1 MINLNPLFFPTLLLA
16 GALFGIAFRFASR
29 STHRRTLLFGMG
41 AALVTPLP
49 ALLYCLTYL
58 HLFDRAIWFYELRAF
73 PGSELLAAGLGWTAG
88 MAAGRLQ
95 REASGRL
102 SKGFVRTLQGLVVF
116 CLVLILSVP
125 YAKSVIAPLR
135 GVLPAR
141 WSNGVC
147 IQSTPSTCG
156 PASAATLLAG
166 FGRAVSER
174 ELAQACFTY
183 GGGTENWYLA
193 RALRRQGLQIRYVV
207 QSPAATTL
215 PFPSI
220 AGTEYHG
227 RGGSGHFI
235 VILGQQDGRFL
246 IGDPLV
252 GRLLL
257 TPEQLHTQYDMTG
270 FFMVAADSRA
280 PVRAAS
286 GAAFPL
292 SVDPYHLH
300 GAVITHR
307 YPSRTFGGLRR
318 LHVYTPPGYDPDN
331 VLRYPVLYLLTGS
344 PGDDTNWTAVGKAH
358 LLLDAQ
364 INAHQCEPCIVV
376 MPDSEFRHKR
386 YGRHG
391 FEHDLFTDIIPLIER
406 TYRTRTDA
414 DSRAIAGLS
423 MGGFYSIEIGLNH
436 LDRFAWIGVFSAGL
450 RSGFVTAADITGLNT
465 NPQSAVAHLKL
476 FYVRIGK
483 RDFFLPDARRLD
495 TWLSRQSIRHVYQE
509 VEGTH
514 EWPVWERA
522 LADFA
527 PRLFKKASS

>member
-1 MINLNPLFFPTLLLA
+1 MLL
-16 GALFGIAFRFASR
+16 GR
-29 STHRRTLLFGMG
+29 G
-41 AALVTPLP
+41 AAVAAALP
-49 ALLYCLTYL
+49 ALLFVAYYS
-58 HLFDRAIWFYELRAF
+58 HPFDRAIWFYELRAL
-73 PGSELLAAGLGWTAG
+73 PYSELSAAGLGWTAG
-88 MAAGRLQ
+88 MAAGQLERAGF
-95 REASGRL
+95 RNRSRA
-102 SKGFVRTLQGLVVF
+102 FVRTLQGMLLF
-116 CLVLILSVP
+116 CLLMLLCVP
-125 YAKSVIAPLR
+125 YAKPLIAPLR
-135 GVLPAR
+135 RILPAR

-147 IQSTPSTCG
+147 IQSTASTCG
-156 PASAATLLAG
+156 PASAATLLA
-166 FGRAVSER
+166 FWGRTASER
-174 ELAQACFTY
+174 ALAQECFTY

-193 RALRRQGLQIRYVV
+193 RALRKRGLQAHYVI
-207 QSPAATTL
+207 QAPAQTDL

-235 VILGQQDGRFL
+235 VILGRQQGRYL

-257 TPEQLHTQYDMTG
+257 TPEEMRTQYYMTG
-270 FFMVAADSRA
+270 FFLVAT
-280 PVRAAS
+280 
-286 GAAFPL
+286 
-292 SVDPYHLH
+292 DPQPPAGKPTSTQATEREDLYHLH
-300 GAVITHR
+300 GTLIEHH
-307 YPSRTFGGLRR
+307 YPSRTFGGKRR
-318 LHVYTPPGYDPDN
+318 LQVYTPPGYDPHSS
-331 VLRYPVLYLLTGS
+331 VRYPVLYLLTGS

-358 LLLDAQ
+358 LMLDAQ
-364 INAHQCEPCIVV
+364 IMARQCEPCIVV

-386 YGRHG
+386 FGHKG

-406 TYRTRTDA
+406 TYRVRTDA

-436 LDRFAWIGVFSAGL
+436 LDHFAWIGVFSAGL
-450 RSGFVTAADITGLNT
+450 RKDFVTADNITGLNAD
-465 NPQSAVAHLKL
+465 PQQATSRLKL

-495 TWLSRQSIRHVYQE
+495 RYLTQKSVPHVYQE

-527 PRLFKKASS
+527 PRLFK